1 MARLLYFVTFH
12 ERSLPVRMS
21 KVSRCIMTT
30 MGGGSFSLGT
40 LRWWRDCHVP
50 LNRCAGGAN
59 GRRLTGCVDEAPQHQ
74 ELERSS
80 LRLTADP

>member
-30 MGGGSFSLGT
+30 MGGGGFSLG
-40 LRWWRDCHVP
+40 
-50 LNRCAGGAN
+50 N
-59 GRRLTGCVDEAPQHQ
+59 
-74 ELERSS
+74 
-80 LRLTADP
+80 TAMVA